1 MYFLRTK
8 ASFDAAHF
16 LKDYEGKCKNIHGH
30 RWKVIVEIAKET
42 LETEGPKRG
51 MVLDFGDLKAVLKEL
66 CNELDH
72 SLIYESGSLKKTTVQ
87 ALQEEDFRMIEVPF
101 IPTAENFAKYFYDRM
116 KEQQIPVHR
125 VEVYETPNNF
135 AAYEE

>member
-116 KEQQIPVHR
+116 KEQKIPVHR

>member
-30 RWKVIVEIAKET
+30 RWKVIVEIAKEA

>member
-101 IPTAENFAKYFYDRM
+101 IPTAENFAKYFFDQM
-116 KEQQIPVHR
+116 KERQVPVHR

>member
-30 RWKVIVEIAKET
+30 RWKVIVEITKET

-72 SLIYESGSLKKTTVQ
+72 NLIYESGSLKKTTVQ